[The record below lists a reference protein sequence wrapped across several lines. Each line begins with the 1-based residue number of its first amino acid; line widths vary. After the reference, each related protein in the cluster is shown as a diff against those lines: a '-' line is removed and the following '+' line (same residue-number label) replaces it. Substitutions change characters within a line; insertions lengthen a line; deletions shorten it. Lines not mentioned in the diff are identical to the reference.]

1 MGREGRVNGEDESR
15 EGAGGVKGDFPESV
29 GMDKGGSRV
38 DRGGMEFPR
47 LQHAFFTQRLELRHP
62 WTIARGTAAFKEY
75 QYVRLER
82 GGRMAWGEAAH
93 NARYGESLASVRAG
107 LEAGWALVEA
117 GDLAGSAE
125 RLSRLGSGLPRA
137 AVAALEMALVD
148 LEGKEQGRSAREVL
162 GVPEGLPPPTSFSLG
177 MGAREEMQ
185 AKVREAAGFAVL
197 KLKLGSDRDRELVQA
212 VREVTDQVLR
222 VDANEGWTDAG
233 AALRQIEW
241 LAGQGVELV
250 EQPLPAGRLAEMAW
264 LRERSPLPLFA
275 DEDVVERGDLA
286 RLAGAYDGVNLKV
299 MKSGGPREVWR
310 MVQAAREAGLQVML
324 GCMIESSCGIAAA
337 AALAGA
343 VDFVDLDGHLLL
355 AQDPFRGL
363 RLEEGRV
370 LPGEGPGLGVEWV
383 GSA

>member
-148 LEGKEQGRSAREVL
+148 LEGKEQERRQRQRRRLRQQHQRQHQQRLLLSL
-162 GVPEGLPPPTSFSLG
+162 LLILLLPLLLLSQRQQKQKRRPPTISTSSSRWSRRSRT
-177 MGAREEMQ
+177 RED
-185 AKVREAAGFAVL
+185 
-197 KLKLGSDRDRELVQA
+197 S
-212 VREVTDQVLR
+212 
-222 VDANEGWTDAG
+222 
-233 AALRQIEW
+233 
-241 LAGQGVELV
+241 
-250 EQPLPAGRLAEMAW
+250 
-264 LRERSPLPLFA
+264 
-275 DEDVVERGDLA
+275 
-286 RLAGAYDGVNLKV
+286 
-299 MKSGGPREVWR
+299 
-310 MVQAAREAGLQVML
+310 
-324 GCMIESSCGIAAA
+324 
-337 AALAGA
+337 
-343 VDFVDLDGHLLL
+343 
-355 AQDPFRGL
+355 
-363 RLEEGRV
+363 
-370 LPGEGPGLGVEWV
+370 
-383 GSA
+383 